1 MISLRNSHFGSLLEF
16 FGARTVGIR
25 SRISTR
31 ANSGA
36 KPSVL
41 DNRKSISNTNVTII
55 TNTSSATPTATTMDE
70 ALVDMTVLSSLQ
82 QRIAAVVLDAPRQ
95 KRRKIDHRTLPRESR
110 RQFRHT
116 QAHACIMYDYLG
128 PTPLFNGREFEMM
141 FRVSRT
147 RFQCLLE
154 DFGSSG
160 NPFCHERT
168 DCFKRESASIEAKLL
183 LPLKCLAYGVPP
195 HCFTDYFSM
204 SRTLARDCF
213 TNFND
218 MVVEL
223 HLKEYLRA
231 PSSKDLESILKLHR
245 KKHRNIDGIIGSL
258 DCMHTYWDKC
268 PVAWQGAFKNGS
280 KKKPSIVLEAV
291 SDYHMW
297 FWHAS
302 YGYAGTLN
310 DINIMNL
317 SPLYEMFVNGE
328 MEKLEK
334 SLVPFSIGKESFKH
348 LFVLVDGIYPVRT
361 RFVKA
366 IKEPISD
373 REKAL
378 SSWQEAARKD
388 IERAFGL
395 LQTRFKVLSRA
406 ILLRK
411 LEKIESM
418 VTACLILHNMLV
430 SDRIMEG
437 DCRARYDPANNLV
450 VVHGDTVDVEDAA
463 DYAEVVKRT
472 KVTAGSKI
480 GARNAD
486 EEAVQVISRR
496 SRFLTMIDKEESGRL
511 HTALMDVLG
520 QQYQAH
526 KNKKKKRKQML

>member
-1 MISLRNSHFGSLLEF
+1 MAFALE
-16 FGARTVGIR
+16 
-25 SRISTR
+25 
-31 ANSGA
+31 
-36 KPSVL
+36 SVL
-41 DNRKSISNTNVTII
+41 ERTPDQSHRFSMTQNPSATRKSL
-55 TNTSSATPTATTMDE
+55 SSSSTPTTTKSMDE
-70 ALVDMTVLSSLQ
+70 AIVDMTVLSSMH

-95 KRRKIDHRTLPRESR
+95 KKRKTDHRTLPRESR
-110 RQFRHT
+110 RQFRHA
-116 QAHACIMYDYLG
+116 QALACIMYDYLG
-128 PTPLFNGREFEMM
+128 PRPLFNGREFEMM

-154 DFGSSG
+154 DFGGSG
-160 NPFCHERT
+160 NPFYQQTT
-168 DCFKRESASIEAKLL
+168 DCFNRESASIEAKLL

-195 HCFTDYFSM
+195 HCFMDYFSM
-204 SRTLARDCF
+204 SKTLARECF
-213 TNFND
+213 TNFNA
-218 MVVEL
+218 MAVEL
-223 HLKEYLRA
+223 CLQECLRA
-231 PSSKDLESILKLHR
+231 PSSKDLESILKLHK

-258 DCMHTYWDKC
+258 DCMHTHWDKC

-317 SPLYEMFVNGE
+317 SPLYEMFVNGD
-328 MEKLEK
+328 MEKLEAD
-334 SLVPFSIGKESFKH
+334 LVPFSIGEESFEQ
-348 LFVLVDGIYPVRT
+348 LYVLVDGIYPVRT

-406 ILLRK
+406 ILLRN
-411 LEKIESM
+411 LVTIENM

-430 SDRIMEG
+430 SDRIMDG

-450 VVHGDTVDVEDAA
+450 IIHKETVDVEDAA
-463 DYAEVVKRT
+463 DYEEVARSI
-472 KVTAGSKI
+472 KVTPSSKI

-486 EEAVQVISRR
+486 EEVVQVISRR
-496 SRFLTMIDKEESGRL
+496 SRFLSMIDKEESSRL
-511 HTALMDVLG
+511 HKALMDVLG
-520 QQYQAH
+520 KQCQAA
-526 KNKKKKRKQML
+526 KDAKKKKNKQKQSV